1 MRGANGVVG
10 ILRTSVLARILLTRH
25 SCSKLFVAGLSWDTN
40 EPVLKE
46 AFGKHG
52 EIIEVKVICD
62 HVSGKS
68 RGYGFV
74 KFTSESE
81 ATIALKE
88 MDGQVLDGRQIRL
101 QFAHK
106 E

>member
-88 MDGQVLDGRQIRL
+88 MDRQVLDGRQIRL